1 MALPTQRES
10 WPRRV
15 VRNPHV
21 LGGEPTLEGTRIS
34 VRTVVEA
41 LRYNDT
47 IEDVLR
53 GYPMLDRQA
62 IERALDFYRRHQY
75 EIDRYILENQDSQ
88 E

>member
-62 IERALDFYRRHQY
+62 IERALDFYRRHQD